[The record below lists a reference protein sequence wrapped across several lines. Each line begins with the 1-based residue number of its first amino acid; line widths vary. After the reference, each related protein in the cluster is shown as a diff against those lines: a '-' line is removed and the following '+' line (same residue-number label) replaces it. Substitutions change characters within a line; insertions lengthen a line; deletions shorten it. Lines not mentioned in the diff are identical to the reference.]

1 MKVKKEFNEKIE
13 LNKKRAMC
21 VFMFITTLLLLVGG
35 VALKFFALNF
45 NEPQG
50 VDLALAFLFCIGG
63 IGLILVAFA
72 THVFVSRKELINF
85 PKKLA
90 VMLTT
95 IVFAYYSNVVLASFN
110 YYYMLVA
117 LTALVLAPL
126 VARKD
131 VFVANTITMLILLV
145 TLFSNAMYMGV
156 ATDDYVALIALTV
169 IDVFVGSIVTAVIP
183 ESNKRTISILM
194 GVILESVA
202 LALIFSV
209 AINFSYESLI
219 SNWVITIICTYAPV
233 LIALMLQPLFESTFN
248 ILTNPKLNELTDH
261 SSPLIKRLITEAS
274 GTFNHCLAVA
284 SYAELCA
291 IAIGENPHLA
301 KACAYYHDVGKLENP
316 KYFGENQGNVNYHDR
331 LLPEVSAEIIRKHTT
346 DGYELCNKYHI
357 PAEIRDITIQHH
369 GTLPMAVFYYKAKKL
384 TDSDVDSYDYE
395 YHGVTPVSKIAA
407 IMMICDAAEAAI
419 RASGK
424 PTAEEVDKLI
434 TNIINDRISK
444 HQFDN
449 CDITLKDLNIIKN
462 TIINVYGGHVHSRVK
477 YPSGK

>member
-1 MKVKKEFNEKIE
+1 MKLKKEFNKKSE
-13 LNKKRAMC
+13 LSKKRAAC
-21 VFMFITTLLLLVGG
+21 VVMFIATLMLLIGG
-35 VALKFFALNF
+35 VAIKFFTLNF
-45 NEPQG
+45 KKPEG
-50 VDLALAFLFCIGG
+50 VDLPLAFLFCLGG
-63 IGLILVAFA
+63 IFLLVIAYA
-72 THVFVSRKELINF
+72 THVFISRKELVNF

-90 VMLTT
+90 VILTT
-95 IVFAYYSNVVLASFN
+95 IIFAYFANIILTSYN
-110 YYYMLVA
+110 YYYMLIS

-126 VARKD
+126 VSRKD
-131 VFVANTITMLILLV
+131 VFMANLISMLVLLI
-145 TLFSNAMYMGV
+145 TLFSNALYMGV
-156 ATDDYVALIALTV
+156 SIDDSVALIALTI
-169 IDVFVGSIVTAVIP
+169 IDIFIGSVVAAIIP
-183 ESNKRTISILM
+183 ESNKRLLTFFI
-194 GVILESVA
+194 GAILETVA
-202 LALIFSV
+202 LGLIFSV
-209 AINFSYESLI
+209 AVNFSYESLLT
-219 SNWVITIICTYAPV
+219 NLVITIICTYAPIF
-233 LIALMLQPLFESTFN
+233 IAPILQPIFESAFN
-248 ILTNPKLNELTDH
+248 ILSNPKLHELTDH
-261 SSPLIKRLITEAS
+261 SSPLIKRLINEAS

-316 KYFGENQGNVNYHDR
+316 KYFGENQSETNYHDR

-346 DGYELCNKYHI
+346 DGYELCNKYGI
-357 PAEIRDITIQHH
+357 PAEIRDVTIQHH

-395 YHGVTPVSKIAA
+395 YHGVTPVSKVAA

-434 TNIINDRISK
+434 TNIINDRIAK

>member
-1 MKVKKEFNEKIE
+1 
-13 LNKKRAMC
+13 
-21 VFMFITTLLLLVGG
+21 
-35 VALKFFALNF
+35 
-45 NEPQG
+45 
-50 VDLALAFLFCIGG
+50 
-63 IGLILVAFA
+63 
-72 THVFVSRKELINF
+72 
-85 PKKLA
+85 
-90 VMLTT
+90 
-95 IVFAYYSNVVLASFN
+95 
-110 YYYMLVA
+110 
-117 LTALVLAPL
+117 
-126 VARKD
+126 
-131 VFVANTITMLILLV
+131 
-145 TLFSNAMYMGV
+145 
-156 ATDDYVALIALTV
+156 
-169 IDVFVGSIVTAVIP
+169 
-183 ESNKRTISILM
+183 M

>member
-1 MKVKKEFNEKIE
+1 MNLKKEVNEKTE
-13 LNKKRAMC
+13 LNKKRVLC
-21 VFMFITTLLLLVGG
+21 VIMFIVTYGLLVGG
-35 VALKFFALNF
+35 AVLKFFVLNF
-45 NEPQG
+45 TPAKG
-50 VDLALAFLFCIGG
+50 FDVTLAFLFCLS
-63 IGLILVAFA
+63 GLALLVIAYA
-72 THVFVSRKELINF
+72 THVFVSRQDLVNV

-90 VMLTT
+90 VILTT
-95 IVFAYYSNVVLASFN
+95 VVFAYVANIVLATFN
-110 YYYMLVA
+110 YYYILVA

-131 VFVANTITMLILLV
+131 VFVANTMSILFVLV
-145 TLFSNAMYMGV
+145 TLFSNALYMGV
-156 ATDDYVALIALTV
+156 ATDDYVALVSLAV
-169 IDVFVGSIVTAVIP
+169 IDVFVGSIITAVIP
-183 ESNKRTISILM
+183 ESNKRTVSIFM
-194 GVILESVA
+194 GIILESVA
-202 LALIFSV
+202 LALIFCV

-219 SNWVITIICTYAPV
+219 SNMVLTIICTYAPV
-233 LIALMLQPLFESTFN
+233 LIALMLQPIFESSFN
-248 ILTNPKLNELTDH
+248 ILSNTKLYELTDH
-261 SSPLIKRLITEAS
+261 SSPLIKRLINEAP
-274 GTFNHCLAVA
+274 GTFNHCLSVA
-284 SYAELCA
+284 SYAEVCA

-301 KACAYYHDVGKLENP
+301 KACAYYHDIGKLENP
-316 KYFGENQGNVNYHDR
+316 KYFGENQGDVNYHDG

-346 DGYELCNKYHI
+346 DGYELCDKYRI
-357 PAEIRDITIQHH
+357 PAEIRNVTVQHH
-369 GTLPMAVFYYKAKKL
+369 GTLPMAVFYYKAKNL
-384 TDSDVDSYDYE
+384 TDSDVDIYDYE
-395 YHGVTPVSKIAA
+395 YHGTTPVSKIAA